1 MSAAVTELL
10 VATASLRPIEL
21 AEVMESAAL
30 QTRVDRKYL
39 LDPAS
44 FARLVADFEL
54 ELRVLEIDGLR
65 VFRYESV
72 YFDTAA
78 MTAYYRSASSRSRT
92 SFKVR
97 TRTYLDSGECVLEV
111 KSKGQRGQTIKK
123 RHPYRLDQ
131 RASLDPSALR
141 FVDGLVQLPDDAGTL
156 RPVLATHYRRATL
169 VDPVN
174 GVRITCDAGLAC
186 TDPDG
191 RTAVMRDAVLVESKS
206 AGRPSAIDR
215 WLWRHGQRPVTIS
228 KFCVGVA
235 ALHPELPANKWNRTL
250 RRFFDRNGAIH
261 QPSISAAGLGA
272 R

>member
-1 MSAAVTELL
+1 MSAAIAELL

-21 AEVMESAAL
+21 ADVMASAAL

-39 LDPAS
+39 LDPIE
-44 FARLVADFEL
+44 FARLVADFETDL
-54 ELRVLEIDGLR
+54 QVLEIDRLR

-78 MTAYYRSASSRSRT
+78 MTAYHRSASSRSRT

-111 KSKGQRGQTIKK
+111 KSKGQRGQTIKQ
-123 RHPYRLDQ
+123 RLPYRLDQ

-141 FVDGLVQLPDDAGTL
+141 FVSGLVQLPDDAGAL

-169 VDPVN
+169 VDPIN

-206 AGRPSAIDR
+206 SGRPSAIDR
-215 WLWRHGQRPVTIS
+215 WLWRHGQRPVSIS

-235 ALHPELPANKWNRTL
+235 ALRPELPANKWNRTL
-250 RRFFDRNGAIH
+250 RRFFERNGPVTRPAL
-261 QPSISAAGLGA
+261 SGAGLGV